1 MAHRQ
6 QGTPVMLTQ
15 MTEDDW
21 AITLQVF
28 AAAQSRRGQSG
39 RNDRKFLEA
48 LHFFTVHNLT
58 WRALPATFGP
68 WNSIWKRFW
77 RLSQTGVFE
86 AFFQLLAET
95 SKTAHLVQM
104 LDSTVVR
111 AHVSAAGAK
120 GGQKNQA
127 LGRSRGGF
135 SSKIHLKTDFD
146 GLPIGF
152 HLTGGEVSDST
163 QLATSLD
170 IGPDITPR
178 AVMTDKGYDA
188 KSNRAACRER
198 GIIPV
203 IPHRSN
209 TKNKPNFFPK
219 RLYRGRARIEQAIGK
234 LKRFKRIAMRCE
246 KTATNFAAFV
256 AFACG
261 LILVKSVHR
270 A

>member
-1 MAHRQ
+1 
-6 QGTPVMLTQ
+6 MLTR

-21 AITLQVF
+21 TITLQVF
-28 AAAQSRRGQSG
+28 AAAQSRRGQPG

-58 WRALPATFGP
+58 WRALPATFGA

-95 SKTAHLVQM
+95 SPTAHLVQM

-120 GGQKNQA
+120 GGQKHQA

-146 GLPIGF
+146 GLPISF

-188 KSNRAACRER
+188 KSNRAACRDR

-209 TKNKPNFFPK
+209 TKNKPNFFPR

>member
-1 MAHRQ
+1 
-6 QGTPVMLTQ
+6 MLTG

-21 AITLQVF
+21 AIVLMVF
-28 AAAQSRRGQSG
+28 SAAQSRRGQPG
-39 RNDRKFLEA
+39 KNDRKFLEA
-48 LHFFTVHNLT
+48 LHFFTLHNLT
-58 WRALPATFGP
+58 WRALPAAFGS

-77 RLSQTGVFE
+77 RLSRSGVME

-120 GGQKNQA
+120 GGQGNQA
-127 LGRSRGGF
+127 LGHSRGGF
-135 SSKIHLKTDFD
+135 SSKIHLKTDLD
-146 GLPIGF
+146 GLPIAF
-152 HLTGGEVSDST
+152 HLTGGEVHDST

-178 AVMTDKGYDA
+178 AAMTDKGYDS
-188 KSNRAACRER
+188 KSNRAACRQR

-203 IPHRSN
+203 IPHRSS
-209 TKNKPNFFPK
+209 TKDKPKFFPK

-234 LKRFKRIAMRCE
+234 LKRFKRIALRCE
-246 KTATNFAAFV
+246 KTAESFAA
-256 AFACG
+256 
-261 LILVKSVHR
+261 LWLLLVD
-270 A
+270 